1 MYDHFFSFF
10 GLREDPFHVSPDPR
24 FYYPTRAQESA
35 LAELL
40 FGIHTRKGFMV
51 LTGEAGTGKTTLL
64 NQLLDWLQRQKR
76 STAYVFHSLLEPVE
90 LLQFILRDFGI
101 PFSSN
106 QKGDLVNALHNWLLA
121 RNSARDLPV
130 LIVDEAQALPQRTLD
145 ELRLLLNVETPC
157 GKLLQIILSGQPE
170 LDEKLRLPTLRQLRQ
185 RIIFHSR
192 IPLLT
197 PEETAAY
204 ISCRLAAAGRRDSS
218 LFPPDAIQAIYAS
231 SRGIPRVVNLLSEHA
246 LISAFAER
254 QPVITPKMIQRIAA
268 DFDLLAKPLSVTDAE
283 VQPHYTR
290 LASVFPVVD
299 IPTWPPVASQPGIK
313 LAPHPGVSRPAPL
326 EPPQPVAAAP
336 SLNDASA
343 TDEFQGIPKFWHRHR
358 SRSDLALF
366 LRNSLAFIQK
376 FRRSVSA
383 TVARRRRSLLALR
396 PAVSVAAAQRGVSLA
411 NPAPATPPPFVYYV
425 RAVAH
430 SFFRDCRHF
439 FRALTM
445 PSPALELG
453 PSDAPR
459 TEKSAIHRNVLIP
472 VAKWLRQPMSAGT
485 IHHQRRATRSASRK

>member
-1 MYDHFFSFF
+1 MYNHFFSFF

-64 NQLLDWLQRQKR
+64 NQLLDWLQRQNR
-76 STAYVFHSLLEPVE
+76 STAYVFHALLEPVE

-106 QKGDLVNALHNWLLA
+106 HKGDLVHALHDWLLA
-121 RNSARDLPV
+121 RNSAGDLPV
-130 LIVDEAQALPQRTLD
+130 LIVDEAQALPQQTLD

-283 VQPHYTR
+283 LQPHYTR

-299 IPTWPPVASQPGIK
+299 IPSRPPVASQPGIK
-313 LAPHPGVSRPAPL
+313 VAPPPGLSRPAPP
-326 EPPQPVAAAP
+326 EPPVAAPA
-336 SLNDASA
+336 LNEASA
-343 TDEFQGIPKFWHRHR
+343 TVEFQGIPKFWHRHR
-358 SRSDLALF
+358 SRPDIAVF
-366 LRNSLAFIQK
+366 VRNCLVFIQR
-376 FRRSVSA
+376 FSRSVSA
-383 TVARRRRSLLALR
+383 TIARRRRSLLAPH
-396 PAVSVAAAQRGVSLA
+396 PAVSVAAAQRAVSLPR
-411 NPAPATPPPFVYYV
+411 PAPATTPPFVYYV
-425 RAVAH
+425 RSVAR

-453 PSDAPR
+453 PSAAPQ
-459 TEKSAIHRNVLIP
+459 TEKSAIHRNVLTP
-472 VAKWLRQPMSAGT
+472 VAKWLRQPMSTGT
-485 IHHQRRATRSASRK
+485 IPHQRRATRSARK

>member
-1 MYDHFFSFF
+1 
-10 GLREDPFHVSPDPR
+10 
-24 FYYPTRAQESA
+24 
-35 LAELL
+35 
-40 FGIHTRKGFMV
+40 
-51 LTGEAGTGKTTLL
+51 
-64 NQLLDWLQRQKR
+64 
-76 STAYVFHSLLEPVE
+76 
-90 LLQFILRDFGI
+90 
-101 PFSSN
+101 
-106 QKGDLVNALHNWLLA
+106 
-121 RNSARDLPV
+121 
-130 LIVDEAQALPQRTLD
+130 
-145 ELRLLLNVETPC
+145 
-157 GKLLQIILSGQPE
+157 
-170 LDEKLRLPTLRQLRQ
+170 
-185 RIIFHSR
+185 
-192 IPLLT
+192 
-197 PEETAAY
+197 
-204 ISCRLAAAGRRDSS
+204 
-218 LFPPDAIQAIYAS
+218 
-231 SRGIPRVVNLLSEHA
+231 
-246 LISAFAER
+246 
-254 QPVITPKMIQRIAA
+254 MIQRIAA

-326 EPPQPVAAAP
+326 EPPQPVAATPA
-336 SLNDASA
+336 LNDASA
-343 TDEFQGIPKFWHRHR
+343 TDEFLGIPKFWHRHR

-366 LRNSLAFIQK
+366 LHNSLVFIQK

-383 TVARRRRSLLALR
+383 TVARRRRSLLAPR
-396 PAVSVAAAQRGVSLA
+396 PAVSVAAAQRAVSLA

-459 TEKSAIHRNVLIP
+459 SEKSAIHRNVLIP